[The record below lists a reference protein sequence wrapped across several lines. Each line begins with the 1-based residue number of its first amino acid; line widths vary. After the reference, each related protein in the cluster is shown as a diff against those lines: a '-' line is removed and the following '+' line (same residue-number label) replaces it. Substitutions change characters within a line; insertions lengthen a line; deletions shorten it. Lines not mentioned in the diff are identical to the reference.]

1 MRGLYM
7 NSVRK
12 RHLLYG
18 KNTQGVKLAH
28 TAPTQTQFAP
38 DLQLDKNPLQMF
50 LLCEQK
56 QVL

>member
-18 KNTQGVKLAH
+18 KNTQGVELAH

-50 LLCEQK
+50 FAL
-56 QVL
+56 